1 MLREWL
7 VWLKTQVGLGAG
19 DMAVSWSDRLQ
30 GSLNFWSLLEGV
42 HLLTLTLF
50 FGLIA
55 VVDLRMLGIVF
66 RDAPFSRLS
75 AKLLPLAVAGFAI
88 VMVTGLGLFFANPV
102 DYYHNLFFRL
112 KMVLLLVAF
121 ANLAL
126 FHLWLQRD
134 ALLWDAAER
143 APVRVRSAGA
153 VSLVLWTLVIAC
165 GRYIPANAA
174 WFECG
179 RRNSD
184 LMNQL
189 QDCAASDSGAV
200 SRDVVP
206 MAPDS
211 GGIQ

>member
-7 VWLKTQVGLGAG
+7 VWLKTQVGLGPG

-42 HLLTLTLF
+42 HLLTLMLF

-55 VVDLRMLGIVF
+55 VVDLRMLGVVF

-134 ALLWDAAER
+134 A
-143 APVRVRSAGA
+143 
-153 VSLVLWTLVIAC
+153 
-165 GRYIPANAA
+165 
-174 WFECG
+174 
-179 RRNSD
+179 
-184 LMNQL
+184 
-189 QDCAASDSGAV
+189 
-200 SRDVVP
+200 
-206 MAPDS
+206 
-211 GGIQ
+211 